1 MFKKNYLGKDYGTRC
16 KIVLIDSIIWNI
28 YKICRQYFI
37 VFFVAWHDQVR
48 AVIIH
53 FFCIKAIRSFS
64 CDTEESVTG
73 SESSSFNDT
82 ISSFSSTTSESGKRF
97 SCSLFFD
104 LIKVGEQSYE
114 LGRMI
119 ETEPQIFKDLL
130 QDVVFNFSQFL
141 GSADISSKA
150 QVRAFLVL
158 YHHF

>member
-1 MFKKNYLGKDYGTRC
+1 MIKWEL
-16 KIVLIDSIIWNI
+16 LL
-28 YKICRQYFI
+28 FI
-37 VFFVAWHDQVR
+37 
-48 AVIIH
+48 

-141 GSADISSKA
+141 GSAEISSKA